1 MCFTSIHST
10 YYSTGCR
17 GGFTQTAFSEVKNA
31 GGITFADYYPY
42 NISAPTCNPRKNDY
56 TVTVTNSYRIVE
68 EQAMIDHVLGGGTLS
83 VCVDAT
89 KWNDYRSGI
98 FTDCGTGPAL
108 NINHAVNIV
117 GVNVDE
123 GYWIIRNSW
132 GTWWGENGYM
142 KLALVRLLLIAASAA
157 ALNGLS

>member
-1 MCFTSIHST
+1 M
-10 YYSTGCR
+10 
-17 GGFTQTAFSEVKNA
+17 KNT

-42 NISAPTCNPRKNDY
+42 NISAPTCNTKKNDF

-68 EQAMIDHVLGGGTLS
+68 EQAMIDHVLAKGTLS

-98 FTDCGTGPAL
+98 FTDCGTGSAL

-132 GTWWGENGYM
+132 GTGWGENGYM
-142 KLALVRLLLIAASAA
+142 KLALVRHSRIVVSTACINAVSRCAVSTR
-157 ALNGLS
+157 NSHI